1 MAQKKDLVSRLVS
14 SQRRATVIV
23 HLLLRDCDVLERARF
38 AAESLGMD
46 EMDGGGAGNGV
57 VAHSELVPTLE

>member
-14 SQRRATVIV
+14 SQRRATVIIV
-23 HLLLRDCDVLERARF
+23 HLLRDGVLERARF